1 MIAVLGVDARQQSR
15 GQIHLAYNIN
25 NMVGL
30 VADIGGYANTRIND
44 RLLTY
49 MLGPRFG
56 WLAFAA
62 DAFRAIPVRGAYGW
76 NESQYRLHHPK
87 RLRHGF
93 GRQPVWFDRR
103 VLRGQLQP
111 QTKSRKTCGLR

>member
-25 NMVGL
+25 NVMGL

-76 NESQYRLHHPK
+76 NDLNTASTTQNAFAMASGGNRY
-87 RLRHGF
+87 GST
-93 GRQPVWFDRR
+93 G
-103 VLRGQLQP
+103 G
-111 QTKSRKTCGLR
+111 S